1 MFAFER
7 LRRVCLQRDCSN
19 DEHNRGKCKSKY
31 FSCKSEN
38 ETIYNEFGE
47 RDLGMNKINKENIE
61 AYLLDLV
68 EGTINQADKEEVFAF
83 LKQNPEYKEML
94 ALYDK
99 ELVLQEDPSI
109 CYEDKESLKHKV
121 IFPYWKRVVYVAS
134 SVAAVVLLF
143 FLLKPSTDVVTNSTK
158 PTNTIARIAPE
169 AGHPT
174 DKELVI
180 GDTTNTFTPN
190 KKSNKVKAVDSFKT
204 TTPKE
209 ETPVY
214 YEENVTENTTISTN
228 NQTNPQDLIAQNNA
242 YVFNNVKNDTVYIIY
257 VGGKQDYTKKVVD
270 FVEKH
275 TNVNVA
281 PAVTFIKQTANKV
294 KETKNKYLKI

>member
-1 MFAFER
+1 
-7 LRRVCLQRDCSN
+7 
-19 DEHNRGKCKSKY
+19 
-31 FSCKSEN
+31 
-38 ETIYNEFGE
+38 
-47 RDLGMNKINKENIE
+47 MNKINKENIE

-68 EGTINQADKEEVFAF
+68 EGTISQADKEEVFAF
-83 LKQNPEYKEML
+83 LEQNPEYKEML

-121 IFPYWKRVVYVAS
+121 ILPYWKRVVYVAS

-143 FLLKPSTDVVTNSTK
+143 FLLKPSTDVVTNSTRQ
-158 PTNTIARIAPE
+158 TNTIARIAPE

-174 DKELVI
+174 DKEIVI